1 MTIKYLKKA
10 TKTASTDDTKTKEI
24 VQNLLKELEK
34 SKEEGCKELTKK
46 FDKYDG
52 EIIVSKEKIEEIKK
66 KLDQKTK
73 DDIRFSY
80 DRVKKFAEAQLKNY
94 GQDFEVELSNG
105 LYAGQKL
112 VPVNTAGCYI
122 PGGRYAHIASA
133 VMSVTTA
140 KVAGVKNIIACS
152 PPKENIGAHP
162 SIIYTADLC
171 GADVI
176 LNLGGVPA
184 IAAMTYGLFGN
195 APADILVGPG
205 NQFVAEAKRILF
217 GKVGIDLFA
226 GPTEIG
232 IIADETADPE
242 IVAVDLVG
250 QAEHGYNSPA
260 WLYTTSQKLAD
271 TVMKRVPE
279 LIDELPEVPRLS
291 AEAAWRDY
299 GEVILCDTN
308 EEMVKVSDDYA
319 PEHLE
324 LQTKNLKWFAM
335 PAVAGMALDLGGIQ
349 YTAAPSNG
357 FYMGTEIGSLNLSDK
372 RRYNI
377 LPMVAKMMELDVS
390 EERTLWRD
398 KALVEVNIAVLYS
411 FKKQGVR
418 MLDHHALSE
427 FFMRFN
433 EEEEKMVVDQP
444 TEHRQESIVH
454 TVSDTVMESCAPL
467 MQLMVTLVVRIWP
480 LEYWSP
486 PVMSLCCRG
495 QWMMWRVHR
504 EESGGKK
511 RGEKRKTNAS
521 SVFRFPT
528 CLFQEMRKID
538 TRCPQIATLCGL
550 NDHKASLTSRLVLC
564 CCCSTQTLQTP
575 QRLLLPFPATCSF
588 WIAPPRLSHA
598 LVLWRNFVFQRTISA
613 T

>member
-324 LQTKNLKWFAM
+324 LQTKNLKWFHER
-335 PAVAGMALDLGGIQ
+335 LKN
-349 YTAAPSNG
+349 Y
-357 FYMGTEIGSLNLSDK
+357 GSLFIGEETTVAYGDK
-372 RRYNI
+372 CSGTNHI
-377 LPMVAKMMELDVS
+377 LPTKGAGKYTGGLFVGKFIK
-390 EERTLWRD
+390 TL
-398 KALVEVNIAVLYS
+398 S
-411 FKKQGVR
+411 
-418 MLDHHALSE
+418 
-427 FFMRFN
+427 
-433 EEEEKMVVDQP
+433 
-444 TEHRQESIVH
+444 
-454 TVSDTVMESCAPL
+454 
-467 MQLMVTLVVRIWP
+467 
-480 LEYWSP
+480 
-486 PVMSLCCRG
+486 
-495 QWMMWRVHR
+495 
-504 EESGGKK
+504 
-511 RGEKRKTNAS
+511 
-521 SVFRFPT
+521 
-528 CLFQEMRKID
+528 
-538 TRCPQIATLCGL
+538 
-550 NDHKASLTSRLVLC
+550 
-564 CCCSTQTLQTP
+564 
-575 QRLLLPFPATCSF
+575 
-588 WIAPPRLSHA
+588 
-598 LVLWRNFVFQRTISA
+598 FQRMTKESTKEVGAAAARISRYEGMEA
-613 T
+613 HARTGDVRLRKYGYSN